1 MSYQNVGTPRFYIN
15 DFLWGASAGITKIS
29 PLIDGNPISWTSYDI
44 PADSNLSIVSDPI
57 MRPDYDRPNYFAV
70 LRHNMGSYNCG
81 IRLNYLGADTEEDP
95 WWQGGHTGVEGI
107 VNFGNADS
115 SSMEDSGYSFPE
127 FNGFSIAKMTDAS
140 DNDHYNRLH
149 INLGNNGVGGT
160 IVIGTITM
168 GQYFDMPHSPELSLT
183 MTREYGGV
191 KTIEPPGGASLSNSF
206 YNGSPKWGA
215 LGAWELGLQADE
227 GYQRQSLSSGGRRIW
242 DLSFNYLQDSDLFP
256 MLSSLS
262 PYESTSDTGEVYS
275 STADDPSTPGVTETD
290 WETNW
295 HVGNTILDGNTFY
308 NRVIHRT
315 NGGQLPFIF
324 QPDNT
329 NSNPDQFAICKLD
342 MNAFKFEQV
351 ANNVYNINLKIR
363 EVW

>member
-15 DFLWGASAGITKIS
+15 DFLWGASAGITILS
-29 PLIDGNPISWTSYDI
+29 PLIDGNPISMASYDI
-44 PADSNLSIVSDPI
+44 PAGSNFGIADPI
-57 MRPDYDRPNYFAV
+57 FRPDYDRPNYFAV
-70 LRHNMGSYNCG
+70 LRHNMGSYDCG
-81 IRLNYLGADTEEDP
+81 IRLSYLGADTNEDP
-95 WWQGGHTGVEGI
+95 WWQGGHTGVEEI

-115 SSMEDSGYSFPE
+115 SSMQDSGYSFPE
-127 FNGFSIAKMTDAS
+127 FNGFSIAKMTEAS
-140 DNDHYNRLH
+140 LNDHYNKLH
-149 INLGNNGVGGT
+149 INLGNNGVGGI

-183 MTREYGGV
+183 MTREYGGI
-191 KTIEPPGGASLSNSF
+191 KTIETRGGASLSNSF

-215 LGAWELGLQADE
+215 LGAWELGLEADE

-262 PYESTSDTGEVYS
+262 PYESTSATGEVYS
-275 STADDPSTPGVTETD
+275 DGTT
-290 WETNW
+290 W
-295 HVGNTILDGNTFY
+295 HENNTILDSNTFY

-351 ANNVYNINLKIR
+351 ANSVYNINLKIR